1 MTGNAAIIFGV
12 GPRRGIGAELC
23 HRAARD
29 GLHVFVNGRSEEK
42 LQDIVAGIKAEGGS
56 AEALPADVTSTA
68 AVATAMATVASC
80 GRPLELA
87 VYNAGNN
94 RPEAF
99 LDVST
104 AVFENMWRVACF
116 GGFVVAQEVV
126 RLMLDQQGAGH
137 RQTLLFTGASASL
150 RGKAGFAAFA
160 AGKGGLRMLA
170 QSVAREFGPQ
180 GIHVAHVLIDGVV
193 EGDKV
198 RSRFPEYIDKLGEDG
213 ALQPAAIAEAYMA
226 IHAQPRSAWTQELD
240 LRPYKEQ
247 F

>member
-1 MTGNAAIIFGV
+1 MTGNAAIVFGV

-42 LQDIVAGIKAEGGS
+42 LQDVVAGIKAEGGS

-104 AVFENMWRVACF
+104 TVFEDMWRVACF

-180 GIHVAHVLIDGVV
+180 GIHVAHILIDGVV

-213 ALQPAAIAEAYMA
+213 ALQPAAIADAYMA